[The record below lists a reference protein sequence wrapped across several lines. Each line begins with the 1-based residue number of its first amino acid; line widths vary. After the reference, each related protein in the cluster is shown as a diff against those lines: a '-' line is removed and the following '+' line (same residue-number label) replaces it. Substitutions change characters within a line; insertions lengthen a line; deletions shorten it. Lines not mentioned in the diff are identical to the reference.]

1 MTGIMRRLSAEPIP
15 HLVRVSRWLALT
27 AWAFAACSVLAV
39 RFGGIPPL
47 NGLLVMGLAIV
58 IAVVAVVFALGG
70 FVKIW
75 RYGAPG
81 TGINARALLLALALL
96 VWPALMAVSAVRL
109 PVINDV
115 TTDTV
120 DPPSFSRSRAAVDAR
135 QGFIPAEFDRLRAT
149 DQADNTSPFR
159 TIVIEQTPEEVMA
172 LALKAATNLGW
183 VIVDSVSPS
192 GRTANGRIDCVVTT
206 FLFKFPDD
214 VTIRIRPGVAET
226 RVDLRSTSRFGR
238 HDFGVNTQRIVSF
251 SKEIEILANAK

>member
-1 MTGIMRRLSAEPIP
+1 MRRIPAEPIP
-15 HLVRVSRWLALT
+15 RFVSINRWLALI
-27 AWAFAACSVLAV
+27 AWVFAVSSILAV

-58 IAVVAVVFALGG
+58 IAVVALVFALGG
-70 FVKIW
+70 FVRIW
-75 RYGAPG
+75 RFGAPG
-81 TGINARALLLALALL
+81 TWLNARGLLLALALL
-96 VWPALMAVSAVRL
+96 IWPAFMAVTAVRL

-135 QGFIPAEFDRLRAT
+135 KGLIPAEFDRQRVA
-149 DQADNTSPFR
+149 DQQEDYAPLR
-159 TIVIEQTPEEVMA
+159 TITIEQTPEEVMA

-183 VIVDSVSPS
+183 LIIDSVSPS
-192 GRTANGRIDCVVTT
+192 GRTANGRIDCIVTT

-214 VTIRIRPGVAET
+214 ITIRIRPGAAET

-238 HDFGVNTQRIVSF
+238 HDFGVNAQRIQNF
-251 SKEIEILANAK
+251 TKEIEALANAK